1 MATNW
6 LYRGDATATRHI
18 HRQTGR
24 ALGLRDALV
33 ERRAARVQAKG
44 PTDLS
49 VHVARQGRVTAVKSI
64 NSRAYPESGDDRLL
78 IDFTAVTR
86 S

>member
-1 MATNW
+1 M
-6 LYRGDATATRHI
+6 RRSIRREPQHV
-18 HRQTGR
+18 RCM
-24 ALGLRDALV
+24 RDALV

-49 VHVARQGRVTAVKSI
+49 VHVARHGRVTAVKSI

-78 IDFTAVTR
+78 IDFTAATR